1 MDSFVKNGIYDV
13 IDKFCFTYF
22 VDGESGCEAIDENFT
37 SDDCVDIIATKN
49 PDIFIGHN
57 RV

>member
-1 MDSFVKNGIYDV
+1 M